1 MRQEAEDVRAGRPV
15 LVTNCRTGEGLDR
28 VADHLAHD
36 VLMES

>member
-1 MRQEAEDVRAGRPV
+1 MLGEAEEVRNGRPV

-36 VLMES
+36 VLMEG